1 MEKGTFRYPANRFG
15 GYLPNRISELSDTR
29 FSSDAVIQGF
39 NDFMTQ
45 CRHSSVI
52 RIPASPLK
60 RIRDEPICQC
70 FTDADMYV
78 TASVQEQENNSSTIK
93 SNRTMSN
100 EIFVAFATQKGGI
113 GKSTVT
119 ALAASYL
126 HNVQGHN
133 VAVIDC
139 DAPQHSIH
147 GLRERETKLIDESL
161 YFKALACD
169 HFRKI
174 RKNAYPVIASDA
186 LNALDDAERMLA
198 EEEVKP
204 DIVFFDMPGTLKS
217 NGVVKTLS
225 PTLGNF
231 YEQPKNDNAEM
242 DELLE
247 RIASLESELES
258 EKGKASAMDDQ
269 VALMEKSY
277 ELAAKYMGG
286 QNSGKPET
294 VQAAEA
300 YPVQKAG
307 KNMAAPV
314 RQVAHLVVSSLSQ
327 PMSNAE
333 FVASFSQERNRSFN
347 TAVGVTTVS
356 DKNTISACVYGAQSV
371 TDGQAVKLRL
381 LEPMAVADK
390 IIPRNTVVVGTAK
403 IQGERLDIEI
413 TSLEYAGTII
423 PVELAVYDTDGQPG
437 IFIPNSMEMNA
448 VREVAANIGG
458 SLGSSINISTNAG
471 AQLASDLGKG
481 LIQGTSQYIAKKMR
495 TVKVHLKAGY
505 KVMLYQDRD

>member
-15 GYLPNRISELSDTR
+15 GYLPNRISEPSDTR
-29 FSSDAVIQGF
+29 FSSDVVIHGF

-60 RIRDEPICQC
+60 RIRDGPICQC
-70 FTDADMYV
+70 FTDADMYI

-139 DAPQHSIH
+139 DTPQHSIH

-174 RKNAYPVIASDA
+174 KKNAYPVIASDA

-198 EEEVKP
+198 EEDAKP

-225 PTLGNF
+225 QMDYIFAPMSADRFVVESTLQFAVMFRDNLMTTGQAKTKGLYLFWTMVDGREKNGLYDL
-231 YEQPKNDNAEM
+231 YEDVIAEM
-242 DELLE
+242 GLSVLSTRLPDSKKFRRDLSEE
-247 RIASLESELES
+247 RKSVFRSTIFPMDASLLKGSGIREFSEEIS
-258 EKGKASAMDDQ
+258 RII
-269 VALMEKSY
+269 
-277 ELAAKYMGG
+277 
-286 QNSGKPET
+286 KP
-294 VQAAEA
+294 Q
-300 YPVQKAG
+300 
-307 KNMAAPV
+307 
-314 RQVAHLVVSSLSQ
+314 
-327 PMSNAE
+327 
-333 FVASFSQERNRSFN
+333 
-347 TAVGVTTVS
+347 
-356 DKNTISACVYGAQSV
+356 
-371 TDGQAVKLRL
+371 
-381 LEPMAVADK
+381 
-390 IIPRNTVVVGTAK
+390 
-403 IQGERLDIEI
+403 
-413 TSLEYAGTII
+413 
-423 PVELAVYDTDGQPG
+423 
-437 IFIPNSMEMNA
+437 
-448 VREVAANIGG
+448 
-458 SLGSSINISTNAG
+458 
-471 AQLASDLGKG
+471 
-481 LIQGTSQYIAKKMR
+481 
-495 TVKVHLKAGY
+495 
-505 KVMLYQDRD
+505 